1 MYTGIALGVGVGVVV
16 MAVLVWKLMPGMM
29 IKVRRSALGF
39 DQTVEQ
45 LQQKMEET
53 GWNSPGV
60 LDMQQSL
67 AKHGQPFERRVK
79 IIQLCQPA
87 YAKSV
92 LTTDRWVSC
101 LMPCAI
107 AVWEDDGGDV
117 WVSKMNT
124 GLMGKLFGGN
134 IAKVMGGQVAKDEQA
149 ILAGIHA

>member
-1 MYTGIALGVGVGVVV
+1 MYTGIAIGLGVGVLVT
-16 MAVLVWKLMPGMM
+16 AVLVWKLMPGMM
-29 IKVRRSALGF
+29 IKVGKSRLGF
-39 DQTVEQ
+39 DETVEQ
-45 LQQKMEET
+45 LQKKMTET
-53 GWNSPGV
+53 GWTSPGV

-67 AKHGQPFERRVK
+67 AKHGQSFERRVK

-107 AVWEDDGGDV
+107 AVWEDDRGDV

-134 IAKVMGGQVAKDEQA
+134 IAKVMGGHVAKDEQA
-149 ILAGIHA
+149 ILAGVHA